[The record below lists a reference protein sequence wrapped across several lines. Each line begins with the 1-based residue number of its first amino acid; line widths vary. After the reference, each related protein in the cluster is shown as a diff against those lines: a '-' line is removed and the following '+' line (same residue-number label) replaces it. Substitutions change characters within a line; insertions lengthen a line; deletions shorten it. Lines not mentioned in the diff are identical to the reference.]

1 MALATAL
8 KPEEAREVV
17 SLFASEYMLG
27 SSQVNRVRLVRENGE
42 IRLRV
47 SVSPGSE
54 IEFPE
59 RFSKYDLPLEV
70 EIAEPGEVLAG
81 NAA

>member
-17 SLFASEYMLG
+17 SLFASEYLLG
-27 SSQVNRVRLVRENGE
+27 SSGVNRVRLVRSGGE

-47 SVSPGSE
+47 SVNPGCKTD
-54 IEFPE
+54 FPPS
-59 RFSKYDLPLEV
+59 FSKYELPIEV
-70 EIAEPGEVLAG
+70 ETAEPGEVPADVF
-81 NAA
+81 A